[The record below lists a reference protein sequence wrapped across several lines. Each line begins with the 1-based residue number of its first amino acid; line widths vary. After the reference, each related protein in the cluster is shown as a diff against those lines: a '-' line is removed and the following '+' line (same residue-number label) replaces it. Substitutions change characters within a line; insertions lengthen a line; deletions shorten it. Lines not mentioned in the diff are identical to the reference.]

1 MKVVSWKTFLTAV
14 VVGGG
19 GIIYKIIYFD
29 GLTDLFWIV
38 LFGYLTIKGLTVAFS
53 KEAYDEDVKQTLQGK
68 VLYRDLFG
76 SFAYIAADIPILM
89 ILLAGL
95 LAALCPVTTLLRVV
109 LLLLLALA
117 LVYAIWFSWYV
128 SKHKRLRMESGA
140 WGEGT
145 LSTADEKAWKRSGR
159 WHNVGLGAIA
169 VLAILYL
176 IFGDPRI
183 HINNSKLE
191 DALTELDAD
200 SVTLEEVVPFE
211 WTTVYTFDPYTS
223 IDRIEWITGSRS
235 PALKESV
242 NEGMTHV
249 VFMNHGQVA
258 ASVCAYPSSIG
269 YSLGFTGGKNTYY
282 GYPDGGYSHIEYG
295 DETVFSVSREDGLV
309 RLYAHVEE

>member
-1 MKVVSWKTFLTAV
+1 
-14 VVGGG
+14 
-19 GIIYKIIYFD
+19 
-29 GLTDLFWIV
+29 
-38 LFGYLTIKGLTVAFS
+38 
-53 KEAYDEDVKQTLQGK
+53 
-68 VLYRDLFG
+68 
-76 SFAYIAADIPILM
+76 
-89 ILLAGL
+89 
-95 LAALCPVTTLLRVV
+95 
-109 LLLLLALA
+109 
-117 LVYAIWFSWYV
+117 
-128 SKHKRLRMESGA
+128 
-140 WGEGT
+140 
-145 LSTADEKAWKRSGR
+145 
-159 WHNVGLGAIA
+159 

-223 IDRIEWITGSRS
+223 IDRIEWITGSKS

>member
-1 MKVVSWKTFLTAV
+1 M
-14 VVGGG
+14 
-19 GIIYKIIYFD
+19 
-29 GLTDLFWIV
+29 

-117 LVYAIWFSWYV
+117 LVYAVWFSWYV

-145 LSTADEKAWKRSGR
+145 LSTADEKAWKRSSR

-191 DALTELDAD
+191 GALTGLDAD

-249 VFMNHGQVA
+249 VFMNRGQVA
-258 ASVCAYPSSIG
+258 ASICAYPSNIG
-269 YSLGFTGGKNTYY
+269 YSLAFTGGKYTYY
-282 GYPDGGYSHIEYG
+282 DYPDGGYSHIEYG
-295 DETVFSVSREDGLV
+295 DQVEFEVTKDNGVVS
-309 RLYAHVEE
+309 LYAFVNE